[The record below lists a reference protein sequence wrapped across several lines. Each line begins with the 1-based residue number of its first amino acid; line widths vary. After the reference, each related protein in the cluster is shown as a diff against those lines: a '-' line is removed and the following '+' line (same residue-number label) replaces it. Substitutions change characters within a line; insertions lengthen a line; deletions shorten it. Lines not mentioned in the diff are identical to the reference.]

1 MFPFF
6 LNVPKLNYALVF
18 NVVNKIRGLLLLLW
32 SHKNQILDQFIA
44 MQEIKWTFTNKSSMF

>member
-6 LNVPKLNYALVF
+6 KNVPKLNYALVF